1 MVEIAD
7 IEDEN
12 RLEVWLKDQPRETA
26 VWIASRDALRAL
38 PIWWSWALQVRLGDV
53 LAELQQDTL
62 QLLRANT
69 VLRSV
74 LASPEN
80 ELLDAL
86 ERAATALDRAVA
98 MATHSFNIAHNPQTA
113 VVANLAGHAT
123 MGVATAMIATQRAG
137 AFFASS
143 SGHGADTAAWEA
155 VRTDCATLTSGASLS
170 RTPLWPDRAN
180 PLQDRWDAVTA
191 RLRDDPPPGGPWD
204 FWRDWYQGLLDG
216 TPMDPDLLTR
226 IALIDPEH
234 WDAGPERVN
243 PMIAEMVAEHAAAR
257 TPNAER
263 IVENPETGRLRLE
276 AVSDLTPDRLSEIRA
291 KMLDAAEIFGDTVE
305 GNQPYSA
312 LSAEV
317 ELVRNAAASED
328 ARPIRLYDVCRRAV
342 RRTQRKA
349 ALGECPEN
357 DALVEDWVDQLG
369 EAALDLGESDAR
381 VQEVVAARA
390 AARLRQAAP
399 EEAASAR
406 DGALELAQLSE
417 GELAEELEADA
428 ETIADADAPSEERR
442 EAQYRLT
449 SRLTRVWLGA
459 RRVLRETR
467 EVSDDVAGITLNVAK
482 IVGAS
487 AAIKKAVTF
496 LSSLM

>member
-1 MVEIAD
+1 MVEIPD
-7 IEDEN
+7 IEDRES
-12 RLEVWLKDQPRETA
+12 LEAWLKDQPRETA
-26 VWIASRDALRAL
+26 LWIASRAAARVLLVWWRVALRERAIRD
-38 PIWWSWALQVRLGDV
+38 PSLGV
-53 LAELQQDTL
+53 LSPLRC
-62 QLLRANT
+62 LLMSSVAIEEPSEDMRRA
-69 VLRSV
+69 
-74 LASPEN
+74 
-80 ELLDAL
+80 
-86 ERAATALDRAVA
+86 AATASKAAANVEIDVPLEEETNVKLMVGDTAYNLFGAVA
-98 MATHSFNIAHNPQTA
+98 KAAAETTDADTTA
-113 VVANLAGHAT
+113 VSAVRVLYNYT
-123 MGVATAMIATQRAG
+123 RG
-137 AFFASS
+137 AR
-143 SGHGADTAAWEA
+143 AWEA
-155 VRTDCATLTSGASLS
+155 VRTDCAALAEGEPLAHA
-170 RTPLWPDRAN
+170 PLWPGRAN

-191 RLRDDPPPGGPWD
+191 RLRDAPPPGGPWV
-204 FWRDWYQGLLDG
+204 FWREWYQGLLDG
-216 TPMDPDLLTR
+216 TTMDPGLLTR

-263 IVENPETGRLRLE
+263 IVENPETERLRLE
-276 AVSDLTPDRLSEIRA
+276 AVSDLPPDRLSEIRA
-291 KMLDAAEIFGDTVE
+291 KMLDAAEIFGETVE

-328 ARPIRLYDVCRRAV
+328 VRPIRLYDVCRRAV

-357 DALVEDWVDQLG
+357 DALVEDWLDQLG
-369 EAALDLGESDAR
+369 EAALDLGEGDRR

-390 AARLRQAAP
+390 AARLRQASP
-399 EEAASAR
+399 EEAAIAR
-406 DGALELAQLSE
+406 DGAIELAQLAE

-428 ETIADADAPSEERR
+428 DTVADADASSEDRR

-467 EVSDDVAGITLNVAK
+467 EVSGDVAGITLNVAK

-487 AAIKKAVTF
+487 AAIKKAVDF
-496 LSSLM
+496 LSSLV